1 VNEGGHGAWQR
12 RRWVRRWGVQFQSIA
27 EHEIADVLR
36 ALGMRRE
43 SDRAYSILLED
54 SALKDLPTDSATRS
68 VGPAAYARQTR
79 GTHAVHAYSGM
90 PIS

>member
-1 VNEGGHGAWQR
+1 MNEGGHGAWQR
-12 RRWVRRWGVQFQSIA
+12 RVRRWGVQSQSIA

-54 SALKDLPTDSATRS
+54 SALKDLPTAPPGRPRCVRSPDSRYPCRACLL
-68 VGPAAYARQTR
+68 GYANIM
-79 GTHAVHAYSGM
+79 SGR
-90 PIS
+90 